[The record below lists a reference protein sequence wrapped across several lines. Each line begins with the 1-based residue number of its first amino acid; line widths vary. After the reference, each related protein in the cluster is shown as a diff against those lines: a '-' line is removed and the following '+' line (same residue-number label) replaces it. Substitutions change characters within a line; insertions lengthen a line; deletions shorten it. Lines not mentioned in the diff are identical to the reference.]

1 MARRSDAPAVFS
13 SAGKVL
19 RTFAEIDQSSLEF
32 VPSLLIFPPG
42 CIVAFQIPNSPDW
55 PALFLAMLRAGLIPL
70 PFGLHLEKAERDIAL
85 EICEAAGIIEFT
97 EDRGLDFRLLAGRG
111 KPDCDFLKLTYG
123 TGTQP
128 RGIRFRNEQLI
139 ADCDNICDTMGIT
152 DTDLNFGGIPFS
164 HSYGFSNLI
173 LPLICRGVSL
183 VACENRMPRGI
194 LTDLACTGAT
204 VFPGMPI
211 FYQAFS
217 EMENLPLLPSLRL
230 CISAGAPL
238 TRPVA
243 EKFTQK
249 FGLKIHTFY
258 GASEC
263 GGISYDASDSL
274 EYDNAALGT
283 PLLNVAVRLLES
295 SRIEIRSPALG
306 DGYFP
311 VPDPEQLDG
320 DRFVPFDLV
329 EFTDKGMLLTG
340 SIADVIN
347 IAGRKLNPLE
357 VELLL
362 KQIPG
367 VEEAVVF
374 GIPSLLRNEEAI
386 ACIVGSIPQT
396 DLLQQAQ
403 ALLGVWQIPRDFWR
417 VESLPSDDR
426 RVLAERYLER

>member
-1 MARRSDAPAVFS
+1 M
-13 SAGKVL
+13 
-19 RTFAEIDQSSLEF
+19 
-32 VPSLLIFPPG
+32 
-42 CIVAFQIPNSPDW
+42 
-55 PALFLAMLRAGLIPL
+55 
-70 PFGLHLEKAERDIAL
+70 
-85 EICEAAGIIEFT
+85 
-97 EDRGLDFRLLAGRG
+97 
-111 KPDCDFLKLTYG
+111 
-123 TGTQP
+123 
-128 RGIRFRNEQLI
+128 
-139 ADCDNICDTMGIT
+139 
-152 DTDLNFGGIPFS
+152 
-164 HSYGFSNLI
+164 
-173 LPLICRGVSL
+173 
-183 VACENRMPRGI
+183 
-194 LTDLACTGAT
+194 
-204 VFPGMPI
+204 
-211 FYQAFS
+211 
-217 EMENLPLLPSLRL
+217 
-230 CISAGAPL
+230 
-238 TRPVA
+238 
-243 EKFTQK
+243 
-249 FGLKIHTFY
+249 
-258 GASEC
+258 
-263 GGISYDASDSL
+263 